1 MSSQG
6 CAPETIIIFLS
17 CCVEESESIRLTAN
31 HDGHGIVIKDL
42 LHERE
47 REGDGDRETE
57 GAAGAPSAFESV
69 ANCSVS
75 SRSH

>member
-17 CCVEESESIRLTAN
+17 CCVEESQSVRLTAN

-47 REGDGDRETE
+47 REREK
-57 GAAGAPSAFESV
+57 GG
-69 ANCSVS
+69 S
-75 SRSH
+75 SRCTVSI